1 MTTSSRF
8 ATHHRLLVGTL
19 CTSAALLAACG
30 GSESASVVTLPAN
43 VALRSTFE
51 PAGANCSSG
60 GDRINLGPDAN
71 ADGALQDNEIVQT
84 LFVCDGV
91 IGTAGPT
98 GVQGVPGAIGPTG
111 PAGPTG
117 ATGATGVAGPQGP
130 AGTSTGTP
138 GPQGAQGP
146 AGAQGPSGPEGP
158 QGPTGAT
165 GAAGSTVAL
174 TLTPSTACGASGT
187 FTYQLTVTPAVGAPT
202 TATFCPA

>member
-8 ATHHRLLVGTL
+8 ATQHRLLVGTL

-43 VALRSTFE
+43 VALRSTLE
-51 PAGANCSSG
+51 PAGANCSAG

-71 ADGALQDNEIVQT
+71 ADGTLQDSEIVQT

-91 IGTAGPT
+91 IGTAGAT
-98 GVQGVPGAIGPTG
+98 GAQGLPGTTGPTG

-130 AGTSTGTP
+130 AGASTGTP
-138 GPQGAQGP
+138 GPQGPQGPVGAQGPTGLQGP
-146 AGAQGPSGPEGP
+146 AGP
-158 QGPTGAT
+158 T
-165 GAAGSTVAL
+165 GAAGTTVAL
-174 TLTPSTACGASGT
+174 VTVPSTACGASGT
-187 FTYQLTVTPAVGAPT
+187 FAYHLTVTPTVGTAT
-202 TATFCPA
+202 VATFCPA